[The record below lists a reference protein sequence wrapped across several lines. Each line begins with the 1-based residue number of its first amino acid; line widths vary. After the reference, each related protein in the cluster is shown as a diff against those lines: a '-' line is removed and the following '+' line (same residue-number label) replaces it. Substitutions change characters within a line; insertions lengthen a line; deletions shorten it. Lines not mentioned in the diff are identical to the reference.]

1 MDVDFFVF
9 PSGPQL
15 SHLIHVS
22 VCVCVSGGAYSCMH
36 LCVASWQNVG
46 HGGSAAAWHALT
58 WKWPKSHS
66 LWYHSVCVHPL
77 SLSLSPSVSPWMSLG
92 PFIFILCAF
101 FIVIIK
107 VFVYTPEPFP
117 CLFHFTPLT
126 CIFIYSPILFSQTSL
141 FLIHYF
147 IFVICLLALSPCL
160 M

>member
-9 PSGPQL
+9 PCGPQL

-77 SLSLSPSVSPWMSLG
+77 SLSLSPPVSLPECLLVPLYLFCV
-92 PFIFILCAF
+92 PFSYWLSKCLC
-101 FIVIIK
+101 I
-107 VFVYTPEPFP
+107 
-117 CLFHFTPLT
+117 PL
-126 CIFIYSPILFSQTSL
+126 SL
-141 FLIHYF
+141 FPVFSISR
-147 IFVICLLALSPCL
+147 LSTVFLFTLQFCFL
-160 M
+160 RHHCFLFTISFLSFAC